1 LKIGVLGSG
10 TVGRTLAGKLSSL
23 GHDLTIGTRDVDAL
37 MARTEPDGMGNP
49 PFSVWKGSHP
59 AIAVETFEVAA
70 ASGELLINATS
81 GTGSLEALEQAG
93 AANLNGKVLID
104 VSNPLD
110 FSNGF
115 PPSLSV
121 CNTDS
126 LAEQIQRAFPEA
138 KVVKSLNTM
147 TAAVMVDTG
156 SVAGGDH
163 DVFLSGD
170 DEGAKNQV
178 RKLLASFGW
187 KNIHDLGGIETARG
201 VEMWLPLWLFLMGG
215 PMGGAMFNLKMVK
228 A

>member
-1 LKIGVLGSG
+1 MKIGVLGSG

-23 GHDLTIGTRDVDAL
+23 GHEVTIGTRDVDAL

-49 PFSVWKGSHP
+49 PFSVWKDSYP

-126 LAEQIQRAFPEA
+126 LAEQIQRAFPEV
-138 KVVKSLNTM
+138 KVVKSLNTT
-147 TAAVMVDTG
+147 TAAVMVDPG

-170 DEGAKNQV
+170 DEAAKGQV
-178 RKLLASFGW
+178 RGLLESFGW
-187 KNIHDLGGIETARG
+187 KNIHDLGGIHTARG

-215 PMGGAMFNLKMVK
+215 PMGGPMFNVKMVK

>member
-1 LKIGVLGSG
+1 MKIGVLGSG

-23 GHDLTIGTRDVDAL
+23 GHEVTIGTRDVDAL
-37 MARTEPDGMGNP
+37 KARTEPDGMGNP
-49 PFSVWKGSHP
+49 PFSTWKESYP
-59 AIAVETFEVAA
+59 AIAVETFEATAA
-70 ASGELLINATS
+70 DGELLINATS

-93 AANLNGKVLID
+93 AANLDGKVLID

-126 LAEQIQRAFPEA
+126 LAEQIQRAFPDA

-147 TAAVMVDTG
+147 TAAVMVDPG

-170 DEGAKNQV
+170 DDGAKDQV
-178 RKLLASFGW
+178 RELLASFGW
-187 KNIHDLGGIETARG
+187 KNIYDLGGIETARG

-215 PMGGAMFNLKMVK
+215 PMGGPMFNLKMVK